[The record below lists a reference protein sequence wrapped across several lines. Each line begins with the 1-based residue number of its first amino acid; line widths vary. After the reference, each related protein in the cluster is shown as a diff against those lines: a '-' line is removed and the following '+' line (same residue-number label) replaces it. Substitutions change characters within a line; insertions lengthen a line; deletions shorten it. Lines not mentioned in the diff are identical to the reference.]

1 MLTLQ
6 SAVHS
11 TDTGTDNI
19 DTGTDDTDTDTGT
32 DDIGP
37 GTDGTDTGTGTAN
50 IGTGTDGTDTDTDT
64 DNIGTGTGD
73 TFTGTNTEPDFL
85 QCTVSTV
92 LTLQSVHRAA
102 AVKIIPV
109 QPLLQ
114 ICSSFHSTVITL
126 PTIVYFVDRVFVI

>member
-50 IGTGTDGTDTDTDT
+50 IGTGTDGTDTDT